1 MSTFLAPVRAR
12 TTPQVTIRNPSRVPL
27 DPKTAINL
35 IDLDRF
41 RMTDLA
47 VVERVSE
54 LRRKAREA
62 FLTFEHKEG
71 SRLVH
76 DK

>member
-1 MSTFLAPVRAR
+1 M
-12 TTPQVTIRNPSRVPL
+12 

>member
-1 MSTFLAPVRAR
+1 
-12 TTPQVTIRNPSRVPL
+12 
-27 DPKTAINL
+27 
-35 IDLDRF
+35 
-41 RMTDLA
+41 MTDLA

-54 LRRKAREA
+54 FRKKAREA

-76 DK
+76 DKYVSGRLKLEQRLCQYVSD